1 MPKTRVLL
9 ALAAALVFAGAA
21 NAADLTESLNKGTPE
36 LKSAG
41 ALAFGPDGVL
51 FIGDSQG
58 AAIFAV
64 ATEDTTPAKKL
75 EKFKVEGI
83 NEKIA
88 NMLGVDAKQLA
99 INRIATNPT
108 SGNIYISVSRGKGPD
123 AKPAIIK
130 VDGAGKVSEFALKDV
145 KFSQA
150 RLPNPVAE
158 GKDRQDAI
166 TQIAFVKDRVLVAGL
181 SNEDF
186 SSTLRSIP
194 FPFKDADKGTGIEM
208 YHGAHGRVETKS
220 PVRTFVACDIG
231 GETNI
236 LAAYQCTP
244 LVRIPVSSLKPGE
257 KVKGTTVA
265 ELGNMNRPLD
275 MIVYNKDGKEYL
287 LLANSSAQRGVMKIP
302 TEGIEKVDAIKEQVK
317 GGGTGG
323 QGAKLQKIEA
333 LKDVQQLDK
342 YGKEFAVILVG
353 KNGPVTLE
361 VIDLP

>member
-1 MPKTRVLL
+1 MLNARVLLL

-36 LKSAG
+36 IKSAG

-58 AAIFAV
+58 ASIFAV
-64 ATEDTTPAKKL
+64 ATEDNTPAKKL
-75 EKFKVEGI
+75 EKFKVEGV

-88 NMLGVDAKQLA
+88 NMLGVDAKQLL

-108 SGNIYISVSRGKGPD
+108 SGNIYISVSRGKGAD

-130 VDGAGKVSEFALKDV
+130 VDGAGKISEFALKDV

-150 RLPNPVAE
+150 KLNNAVAE
-158 GKDRQDAI
+158 GPKRQDAI

-186 SSTLRSIP
+186 SSKLRSIP
-194 FPFKDADKGTGIEM
+194 FPFKETDKGTSIEM
-208 YHGAHGRVETKS
+208 YHGAHGKIETAS
-220 PVRTFVACDIG
+220 PVRTFVACEIG

-275 MIVYNKDGKEYL
+275 MIVYNKDGKEFL
-287 LLANSSAQRGVMKIP
+287 LLANSARGVMKIP
-302 TEGIEKVDAIKEQVK
+302 TEGIDKVEGIKDPVK

-323 QGAKLQKIEA
+323 QGTKLQKIEN

-342 YGKEFAVILVG
+342 YGKELAVVLVG
-353 KNGPVTLE
+353 KSGPMTLE